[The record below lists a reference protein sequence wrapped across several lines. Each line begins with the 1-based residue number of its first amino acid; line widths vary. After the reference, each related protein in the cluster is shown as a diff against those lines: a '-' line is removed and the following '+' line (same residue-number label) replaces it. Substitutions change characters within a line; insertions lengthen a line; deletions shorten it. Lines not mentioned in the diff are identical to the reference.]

1 MNIEKLINQFFYF
14 YFNPRTE
21 IKKSIFNSNKWIYEN
36 QFLVEDDLIIFSS
49 YYLFF
54 SSKVGNNKKEIS
66 DNINI
71 FFKEHVNIKHPGLKS
86 EKDVTYFFDIIL
98 SMVSIFYIDTTA
110 LYKNILFDNKAI
122 ALYQLSK
129 TAQSN
134 HNDRVRTSYIRY
146 LLYNSYLYDARTRLN
161 IKNNRLFFKSG
172 KSGYILFLDILDSIE
187 PKKNNL
193 LINNLLESILLF
205 LKELTIF
212 FEQGSSI
219 PIIENIDDMYLK
231 YAHYSHFIPL
241 KIKGKIKRTSFK
253 MIADILIE
261 STILEGSSTNKF
273 ITSAIL
279 FNYMNLNYITKH
291 AKIRS
296 YWEKSSIINSS
307 LLKQIETKIKIYF
320 DSQFD
325 FYSKQIRLK
334 IRQNNNSKP

>member
-36 QFLVEDDLIIFSS
+36 QFWVEDDLSIFSS

-71 FFKEHVNIKHPGLKS
+71 FFKEYTNIKHPGLKS
-86 EKDVTYFFDIIL
+86 EKDITYFFDIIL

-129 TAQSN
+129 TAESN
-134 HNDRVRTSYIRY
+134 HNDKVRTSYIRY
-146 LLYNSYLYDARTRLN
+146 LLYNSYLYEARTRLN

-172 KSGYILFLDILDSIE
+172 KSGYILFLDILESIK

-219 PIIENIDDMYLK
+219 PIIENIDDTYLK

-241 KIKGKIKRTSFK
+241 KIKGKTKRISFK
-253 MIADILIE
+253 MIAEILIE
-261 STILEGSSTNKF
+261 SALLEGSSINKF

-296 YWEKSSIINSS
+296 YWEKSAIINNS

-334 IRQNNNSKP
+334 FRQSNNNG